1 MNKTQIRFEELEPPL
16 PTEWG
21 KTYHMLTRDK
31 PGSYDLI
38 SLHGFFPVF
47 ERREDAIMVI
57 GALEESLPESGVK
70 VRGLAFRIAAAA
82 ELSFGKPAKLVK
94 PRIVSE
100 DRR

>member
-1 MNKTQIRFEELEPPL
+1 MKTQVRFEELEPPP

-21 KTYHMLTRDK
+21 KTYYMLTRDK
-31 PGSYDLI
+31 PGSYDII

-47 ERREDAIMVI
+47 ERREDAVMVI
-57 GALEESLPESGVK
+57 AALEEDIPNSGVK

-94 PRIVSE
+94 PHIVSE
-100 DRR
+100 DPK